1 MQELAVAQLSF
12 TASKE
17 DQASIVLLAAATMQ
31 RLWRNSPSLAGLHA
45 QLHCSQQELSVCFW
59 LLRLTA
65 QLPAVDLKN
74 MVIHSRNDAITA
86 VADALR
92 NGLIKML
99 TWQPSAESFHALKLW
114 QETVHAALP
123 HFSARQSHGYRK
135 ALLVASHCISGAD
148 LTNVTDLHQL
158 LRTVV
163 NACNSPNP
171 RGSWMHQL
179 FDESCELDFDITSAL
194 LAIIGDIAQETCCT
208 ENPTNMQ
215 LQDLRAALHLAFNP
229 ALKASSGWR
238 DHLIAQGLDH
248 TRPKQLIQAVQ
259 AQIQELLSELL
270 QQPMPMLLS
279 MQGPLQAELV
289 YLPPFMR
296 TG

>member
-12 TASKE
+12 TAGKE

-31 RLWRNSPSLAGLHA
+31 RLWHNSPSLAGLHA

-65 QLPAVDLKN
+65 QLPAVDIKN
-74 MVIHSRNDAITA
+74 MVIHSRDDAITA

-92 NGLIKML
+92 DGLIKML

-135 ALLVASHCISGAD
+135 ALLVAGHCISVAEPV
-148 LTNVTDLHQL
+148 NVGSLHQL

-163 NACNSPNP
+163 DNCNQSPNQP
-171 RGSWMHQL
+171 GWMQRL
-179 FDESCELDFDITSAL
+179 FDQNHNPDFDITTAM
-194 LAIIGDIAQETCCT
+194 LAIVGDVVQDICCT
-208 ENPTNMQ
+208 VQPSNMQ
-215 LQDLRAALHLAFNP
+215 LQDLRAALRLAFNP
-229 ALKASSGWR
+229 ALKAPSGWQ
-238 DHLIAQGLDH
+238 DHLIAQVLNDA
-248 TRPKQLIQAVQ
+248 RPKQLVQAVQ
-259 AQIQELLSELL
+259 TQIEELLSDLL
-270 QQPMPMLLS
+270 QHPMPVLLS
-279 MQGPLQAELV
+279 MPSPLLAELV
-289 YLPPFMR
+289 YLPPFMC